1 MPAVVLTTAGATASA
16 LSYRER
22 MPTALITG
30 ATAGIGAAFA
40 RRLASEHYDLVLVAR
55 DAKRLQGYADELC
68 GAHGISTEVLVAD
81 LSDDAPDGGCASVEK
96 RLSAGGVDLLVNNAG
111 FSTHAPFDGGDVE
124 DEDRMLRVNVRA
136 VLRLA
141 HAALPAMLADGGGGI
156 INVSSVAG
164 FFPMAGGATYAAS
177 KAYVTALSEA
187 LASEFTDRGVVVT
200 ALCPGFTR
208 TEFHERAGIATSGI
222 ADRMWLDA
230 DELVASALADHRRKR
245 SISVPGWQYK
255 ALTEVGR
262 MTPRPLLAVASRV
275 AKSRRGR
282 H

>member
-1 MPAVVLTTAGATASA
+1 MILPEVGGNVTHS
-16 LSYRER
+16 LSG

-40 RRLASEHYDLVLVAR
+40 RRLASEHVDLVLVAR
-55 DAKRLQGYADELC
+55 DAKRLQATADEL
-68 GAHGISTEVLVAD
+68 AATHGVTTEVLVAD
-81 LSDDAPDGGCASVEK
+81 LADDTELATVEQ
-96 RLSAGGVDLLVNNAG
+96 RLAAGGIDLLVNNAG
-111 FSTHAPFDGGDVE
+111 FSTHQPFDDGDVE
-124 DEDRMLRVNVRA
+124 AEDRMLRVNVRA

-141 HAALPAMLADGGGGI
+141 HAAVPAMLAERTDGRAPAGI

-187 LASEFTDRGVVVT
+187 LAAEFTDRGVVVT

-208 TEFHERAGIATSGI
+208 TEFHQRAGIDTGGI
-222 ADRMWLDA
+222 TDRLWLDA
-230 DELVASALADHRRKR
+230 DSLVDAALADHRRR
-245 SISVPGWQYK
+245 RPISVPGWQYK
-255 ALTEVGR
+255 ALTELGR
-262 MTPRPLLAVASRV
+262 LTPRPVLSTASRFV
-275 AKSRRGR
+275 KARRGR

>member
-1 MPAVVLTTAGATASA
+1 
-16 LSYRER
+16 

-40 RRLASEHYDLVLVAR
+40 RRLAREGYDLILVAR
-55 DAKRLQGYADELC
+55 DSKRLRATAEELA
-68 GAHGISTEVLVAD
+68 GRHGVRTEVLVAD
-81 LSDDAPDGGCASVEK
+81 LADDSPGGGCATVEA
-96 RLSAGGVDLLVNNAG
+96 RIASGGIDLLVNNAG
-111 FSTHAPFDGGDVE
+111 FTTHAPFDSGDRE

-136 VLRLA
+136 VMRLA
-141 HAALPAMLADGGGGI
+141 HAAVGAMLPDGEAGGRGGGI

-164 FFPMAGGATYAAS
+164 FFPTAGGATYAAS
-177 KAYVTALSEA
+177 KAYVTALSEG
-187 LASEFTDRGVVVT
+187 LAAEYADRGVAVT

-208 TEFHERAGIATSGI
+208 TEFHERAGIPTEGI

-230 DELVASALADHRRKR
+230 DSLVDGALSDHRKKR

-255 ALTEVGR
+255 ALTEIGR
-262 MTPRPLLAVASRV
+262 ITPRPVLSAASRLV
-275 AKSRRGR
+275 KSRRGR

>member
-1 MPAVVLTTAGATASA
+1 
-16 LSYRER
+16 
-22 MPTALITG
+22 
-30 ATAGIGAAFA
+30 
-40 RRLASEHYDLVLVAR
+40 
-55 DAKRLQGYADELC
+55 
-68 GAHGISTEVLVAD
+68 
-81 LSDDAPDGGCASVEK
+81 
-96 RLSAGGVDLLVNNAG
+96 VNNAG
-111 FSTHAPFDGGDVE
+111 FSTHAPFDNGDVE

-141 HAALPAMLADGGGGI
+141 HAAVPAMLADGGGGI

-208 TEFHERAGIATSGI
+208 TEFHQRAGIETSGI
-222 ADRMWLDA
+222 ADRLWLDA
-230 DELVASALADHRRKR
+230 DDLVRAALSDHRAKR
-245 SISVPGWQYK
+245 PISVPGWQYK
-255 ALTEVGR
+255 AMTEVGR
-262 MTPRPLLAVASRV
+262 MTPRPLLSAASRLV
-275 AKSRRGR
+275 KARRGR

>member
-1 MPAVVLTTAGATASA
+1 
-16 LSYRER
+16 

-40 RRLASEHYDLVLVAR
+40 RHLARDGYDLVLVAR
-55 DAKRLQGYADELC
+55 DAKRLQATADELC
-68 GAHGISTEVLVAD
+68 GAHGISAEVLVAD
-81 LSDDAPDGGCASVEK
+81 LATPEGCAEVEH
-96 RLSAGGVDLLVNNAG
+96 RLESGGIDLLVNNAG
-111 FSTHAPFDGGDVE
+111 FTTHAPFHAGDVE
-124 DEDRMLRVNVRA
+124 DEDRMLRVNMRA

-141 HAALPAMLADGGGGI
+141 HAALPPMLAAGGGGI

-164 FFPMAGGATYAAS
+164 FFPTAGGATYAAS
-177 KAYVTALSEA
+177 KAYVTALSEG
-187 LASEFTDRGVVVT
+187 LAAEYADRKVTVT

-208 TEFHERAGIATSGI
+208 TEFHQRAGIPTTGI

-230 DELVASALADHRRKR
+230 DDLVTAALADHRKGRA
-245 SISVPGWQYK
+245 ISVPGWQYK

-262 MTPRPLLAVASRV
+262 LTPRPLLSAAS
-275 AKSRRGR
+275 KMMKGRRGR

>member
-1 MPAVVLTTAGATASA
+1 
-16 LSYRER
+16 

-40 RRLASEHYDLVLVAR
+40 RRLAGDGFDLVLVAR
-55 DAKRLQGYADELC
+55 DAKRLQANADELC
-68 GAHGISTEVLVAD
+68 GKHRISAEVLVAD
-81 LSDDAPDGGCASVEK
+81 LADDGPDGGCARVER
-96 RLSAGGVDLLVNNAG
+96 RLAEGGIDLLVNNAG
-111 FSTHAPFDGGDVE
+111 FTTHAPFDSGEVE

-141 HAALPAMLADGGGGI
+141 HAALPAMLDAGSGGI

-164 FFPMAGGATYAAS
+164 FFPTAGGATYASS
-177 KAYVTALSEA
+177 KAYVTALSEG
-187 LASEFTDRGVVVT
+187 LAAEYAGRGVAVT

-208 TEFHERAGIATSGI
+208 TEFHQRAGVPTTGI

-230 DELVASALADHRRKR
+230 DTLVAAALADHRKGR

-255 ALTEVGR
+255 VLTEVGR
-262 MTPRPLLAVASRV
+262 LTPRPVLSAASKLV
-275 AKSRRGR
+275 KGRRGR
-282 H
+282 K

>member
-1 MPAVVLTTAGATASA
+1 
-16 LSYRER
+16 

-30 ATAGIGAAFA
+30 ASAGIGAAFA

-55 DAKRLQGYADELC
+55 DVKRLQGFADELS
-68 GAHGISTEVLVAD
+68 GEHGITTEALVAD
-81 LSDDAPDGGCASVEK
+81 LSDIATGGGCASVEK
-96 RLSAGGVDLLVNNAG
+96 RLADGGIDLLVNNAG
-111 FSTHAPFDGGDVE
+111 FTTHAPFDKGDVE

-141 HAALPAMLADGGGGI
+141 HAAVSAMLTDGGNGGQGGGI

-164 FFPMAGGATYAAS
+164 FFPTAGGATYAAS
-177 KAYVTALSEA
+177 KAYVTALSEG

-208 TEFHERAGIATSGI
+208 TEFHQRAGIETAGI

-230 DELVASALADHRRKR
+230 DQLVDAALADHRRKR
-245 SISVPGWQYK
+245 PISVPGWQYK
-255 ALTEVGR
+255 VLTEVGR
-262 MTPRPLLAVASRV
+262 LTPRPVLATASRLV
-275 AKSRRGR
+275 KARRGR

>member
-1 MPAVVLTTAGATASA
+1 
-16 LSYRER
+16 

-30 ATAGIGAAFA
+30 ATSGIGAAFA
-40 RRLASEHYDLVLVAR
+40 RRLASENHDLVLVAR
-55 DAKRLQGYADELC
+55 DAKRLQSTADELA
-68 GAHGISTEVLVAD
+68 GAHGVMTEVIVAD
-81 LSDDAPDGGCASVEK
+81 LADDAPDGGCATVEK
-96 RLSAGGVDLLVNNAG
+96 RLAAGGIDLLVNNAG
-111 FSTHAPFDGGDVE
+111 FSTHQPFDDGDVE
-124 DEDRMLRVNVRA
+124 AEDKMLRVNVRA

-141 HAALPAMLADGGGGI
+141 HAAVPAMLSTGGGI

-187 LASEFTDRGVVVT
+187 LAAEYTDRGVVVT

-208 TEFHERAGIATSGI
+208 TEFHERAGIETGGI
-222 ADRMWLDA
+222 ADRLWLDA
-230 DELVASALADHRRKR
+230 ESLVDAALADHRRKH

-255 ALTEVGR
+255 VLTEVGR
-262 MTPRPLLAVASRV
+262 MTPRPLLSAASRV
-275 AKSRRGR
+275 VKSRRGR

>member
-1 MPAVVLTTAGATASA
+1 MV
-16 LSYRER
+16 
-22 MPTALITG
+22 TG
-30 ATAGIGAAFA
+30 ATSGIGAAFA
-40 RRLASEHYDLVLVAR
+40 RRLASEQYDLVLVAR
-55 DAKRLQGYADELC
+55 DAERLRATADELSAR
-68 GAHGISTEVLVAD
+68 GVAAEVLVAD
-81 LSDDAPDGGCASVEK
+81 LADDAPDGGCASVEK
-96 RLSAGGVDLLVNNAG
+96 RLAAGGIDLLVNNAG
-111 FSTHAPFDGGDVE
+111 FTTHAPFDSGDVE

-141 HAALPAMLADGGGGI
+141 HAAIPAMLADRADGGQGGGI

-164 FFPMAGGATYAAS
+164 FFPTAGGPTYAAS
-177 KAYVTALSEA
+177 KAYVTALSEG

-208 TEFHERAGIATSGI
+208 TEFHQRAGIPTTGI

-230 DELVASALADHRRKR
+230 DTLVEEALADHRRKR
-245 SISVPGWQYK
+245 PVSVPGWQYK
-255 ALTEVGR
+255 ALTEIGR
-262 MTPRPLLAVASRV
+262 LTPRPLLSAASRA